1 MDDSSDFEALD
12 DTKASLRFLIML
24 LDPKTSEMERLEL
37 LDESEKA
44 NINRYQF
51 YQVVKELKRLNLI
64 EDTMSSRRGKKVIT
78 TRLTDKGREIANL
91 VLKIKAVLEKS
102 M

>member
-12 DTKASLRFLIML
+12 DTKVSLRFLIML
-24 LDPKTSEMERLEL
+24 LDPRTSEMERLEL
-37 LDESEKA
+37 LDASEKE

-51 YQVVKELKRLNLI
+51 YQVVKELKKLKLI

-78 TRLTDKGREIANL
+78 TRLTDKGRKIANL
-91 VLKIKAVLEKS
+91 VLKIRSIIEAP
-102 M
+102 